1 MSWSVCTVLSGG
13 KTKTAAERVRLN
25 SSAAALLLAVSGIER
40 DFLLNV
46 RDLFISALK
55 DLSHCAP
62 PLAAHFEQRESR
74 TCRSGVSAVQT
85 VLNDLILS

>member
-13 KTKTAAERVRLN
+13 KTKTAAGHVGLN
-25 SSAAALLLAVSGIER
+25 LSAAAAAARRLWHQSG
-40 DFLLNV
+40 FPLNV

-55 DLSHCAP
+55 DLPHCAP
-62 PLAAHFEQRESR
+62 PLAAHLERREWR
-74 TCRSGVSAVQT
+74 TRRSGVGAVQT